1 VPRRRRRWRFRVALA
16 LVIVGCAGAG
26 GASYLGL
33 RWLAQREPQP
43 TYFQPEALP
52 APPPKAAQASNV
64 LPRSALT
71 FVAQVHTRPDKK
83 APIERYRGVEL
94 ADVGLAVV
102 DARFIDPGSLPPL
115 DGGAA
120 YYAVELAATTTRKEP
135 VRIADVAVDLQ
146 GSGLEMQR
154 QPPEFADVD
163 DGYTVIPK
171 DGKTVTFRAVFAI
184 PRTATN
190 LAVALGVWAA
200 DGRIAQAVV
209 PAERVPETERQPT
222 AQPAPPSGKLPAAR
236 SLPSKEV
243 VEQMEPP
250 TD

>member
-1 VPRRRRRWRFRVALA
+1 V

-26 GASYLGL
+26 CASYLGL
-33 RWLAQREPQP
+33 RWLAQHEPKP
-43 TYFQPEALP
+43 TYFQAEALP
-52 APPPKAAQASNV
+52 APPPKVNQGPQV
-64 LPRSALT
+64 LPREALT
-71 FVAQVHTRPDKK
+71 FVAQVHTKPDKN

-102 DARFIDPGSLPPL
+102 DARFIDSASLPPL
-115 DGGAA
+115 DGNAA

-146 GSGLEMQR
+146 GSGLEMQQ
-154 QPPEFADVD
+154 QPPEFVDVD
-163 DGYTVIPK
+163 EGYTVIPK
-171 DGKTVTFRAVFAI
+171 DAKTVTFRAVFAI
-184 PRTATN
+184 PKTAAN
-190 LAVALGVWAA
+190 LAVSLGVWAP

-209 PAERVPETERQPT
+209 PAEPVPDRGPQPT
-222 AQPAPPSGKLPAAR
+222 ARSTPGTGKTPDAGD
-236 SLPSKEV
+236 LPSREV